1 MVGRVSLPSGTRF
14 NLRYPSWI
22 QFTLPILLEHT
33 CIYKIIYDCYHKLY
47 IYIHILYTHSVLK
60 KNNDTNSPQFTIPQQ
75 MWGQKSPCCFVVSP
89 GKIPTPPWPSTELD
103 RHWPLTHDSWHRGR
117 WRLTWNL
124 QITHLERKMIFQTSM
139 IMFHVNLQDL
149 VANWDDPPSFTDSK
163 TCSQHRE
170 PSKSSMPSTNQC
182 G

>member
-33 CIYKIIYDCYHKLY
+33 CIYKIIYDYYHKLY
-47 IYIHILYTHSVLK
+47 IYIHILYIHSLLK
-60 KNNDTNSPQFTIPQQ
+60 KTSDTNSPQFTIPQQ

-117 WRLTWNL
+117 WISSPNDPKHDPKRN
-124 QITHLERKMIFQTSM
+124 ENRG
-139 IMFHVNLQDL
+139 FHKKALFLGEGWYAVCGL
-149 VANWDDPPSFTDSK
+149 SI
-163 TCSQHRE
+163 RE
-170 PSKSSMPSTNQC
+170 TI
-182 G
+182 